1 MKAPYYKFMLFHE
14 NNYYHFCFALFKST
28 KSGRPV
34 SIALNRRATLISINA
49 WKDQLHALKLKKN
62 KKTIHLISCK
72 VCMFSGHFHTQL
84 IQRFSKS
91 KTIKYECAKKKSE
104 SNLAN

>member
-1 MKAPYYKFMLFHE
+1 MLFHE

-49 WKDQLHALKLKKN
+49 WKDQLHALKLKKKQKN
-62 KKTIHLISCK
+62 YTSNFMQSMYVLWS
-72 VCMFSGHFHTQL
+72 FSYTAHTAIFK
-84 IQRFSKS
+84 IQNHK
-91 KTIKYECAKKKSE
+91 I
-104 SNLAN
+104 